1 MTDPWMFGLA
11 FVLAPA
17 VVVGLGYLAV
27 RLHERSAPNHP
38 AE

>member
-1 MTDPWMFGLA
+1 MIEPWTFGLA
-11 FVLAPA
+11 FVLAPL

-27 RLHERSAPNHP
+27 RLHERSGPHHP